1 MLLRR
6 NYYWKGIKPQVYRYV
21 KQCQKCQQCN
31 SQVVK
36 YNQGQFQ
43 VPKAPMDFISMD
55 LIGEFHPPTAEGY
68 KYALTVIC
76 MLTGFTW
83 CIPVKSKMAKDIV
96 EAYMKEVYYKY
107 GGSRKILSDNGT
119 EFKNEL
125 FTTVAKKLGVEHK
138 IYSPP
143 FHPQSNGRIEGFHHF
158 LKACLAKHVCKTK
171 EWSEIVP
178 MACAAYNFFPN
189 EHSRESPFF
198 LMFGRDPRIPL
209 MELLTPRVQYLGT
222 DECILSLEALTEIYH
237 LVAQNLKLAREKM
250 NKKSKVHPLTFT
262 VGDMVLLHNHEAK
275 SLEPRFKGY
284 FRIIAIHGNQVHII
298 PREGGPSRWAHVT
311 DMKYVLPVDA
321 ILDQMPAATHI
332 GRPSKLNI
340 YPSREPDLGWSLA
353 TTLNTVHTTT
363 TNTSSLSNTQVLQ
376 DNIVTISCTT
386 TSVIPL

>member
-1 MLLRR
+1 
-6 NYYWKGIKPQVYRYV
+6 
-21 KQCQKCQQCN
+21 
-31 SQVVK
+31 
-36 YNQGQFQ
+36 
-43 VPKAPMDFISMD
+43 MDFISMD

-83 CIPVKSKMAKDIV
+83 CIPVKSKMAKDIM

-143 FHPQSNGRIEGFHHF
+143 FHPKSNGRIEGLHHF
-158 LKACLAKHVCKTK
+158 LKACLAKHVCKTR

-209 MELLTPRVQYLGT
+209 TELLTPRVRYLGT

-250 NKKSKVHPLTFT
+250 NRKSKVHPPTFT
-262 VGDMVLLHNHEAK
+262 VGDMVLLRNHKAK

-284 FRIIAIHGNQVHII
+284 FRVIAIRGNQVNII

-311 DMKYVLPVDA
+311 DVKYVLPVDA
-321 ILDQMPAATHI
+321 ILDQMPSTTHI

-340 YPSREPDLGWSLA
+340 HPSCEPDLGWSLA

-363 TNTSSLSNTQVLQ
+363 TNTTSLSNTQVLR